1 MNVFF
6 IGLIIFV
13 LLCLLL
19 FVPFS
24 RRTDWHKNYRQQK
37 NIELYQQQM
46 AYHPEPE
53 LADELAQRLLADQ
66 KQLENRPHFLSA
78 ASSVERQSAV
88 CFNAKISAL
97 FFVMLIALPAAYYF
111 SLDRFDYVRQGQQDF
126 LQAKQ
131 KRENADAAEKND
143 DYILSIQ
150 NKLRQDP
157 NNGEAWIELGQ
168 AYMLNNEFDN
178 ALKAYGNAEGLLG
191 SKAHILGLAATTLY
205 YEAGQR
211 ITPRVRQLIDAALR
225 QDPKES
231 SSLSLL
237 ASEAF
242 LTTDYDNALQ
252 IWQQLLD
259 SGNSDIDRRRIIQS
273 MQMAEQ
279 LKRAQQ

>member
-1 MNVFF
+1 MSVFF
-6 IGLIIFV
+6 IGLIFFA

-19 FVPFS
+19 FVPFA

-53 LADELAQRLLADQ
+53 LADEFSRRLLADQ
-66 KQLENRPHFLSA
+66 KQLENRPHFLAGSSA
-78 ASSVERQSAV
+78 DKSESAV
-88 CFNAKISAL
+88 RFSAKIAGLL
-97 FFVMLIALPAAYYF
+97 FVILFIVPVAYYF
-111 SLDRFDYVRQGQQDF
+111 SLNRFQLVQQEQRHF
-126 LQAKQ
+126 QQAKQ
-131 KRENADAAEKND
+131 KQELASATERND
-143 DYILSIQ
+143 DYILSLQ

-157 NNGEAWIELGQ
+157 NDSEGWIELGQ

-178 ALKAYGNAEGLLG
+178 ALKAYANAEGLLG
-191 SKAHILGLAATTLY
+191 SQAHILGLAATTLY
-205 YEAGQR
+205 YDAGQR
-211 ITPRVRQLIDAALR
+211 ITPRVQRLIDAALA
-225 QDPKES
+225 QDPKER

-242 LTTDYDNALQ
+242 LTTDYAKAQQ

-259 SGNSDIDRRRIIQS
+259 SGSSEIDRRRIIQS

-279 LKRAQQ
+279 LQRAQQ

>member
-6 IGLIIFV
+6 IGLIIFA

-78 ASSVERQSAV
+78 SSSVERQSAV

>member
-78 ASSVERQSAV
+78 ASSVESKSAV
-88 CFNAKISAL
+88 RFNAKISAL
-97 FFVMLIALPAAYYF
+97 FFVMLIALPTAYYF